1 MRLFELEEH
10 SPFLS
15 WNFSWTAIVI
25 AIIVFLIIF
34 IAYYNRLKA
43 EEYEYKFHFW
53 GTRELSVIITS
64 LMASSII
71 FILLCFIL

>member
-25 AIIVFLIIF
+25 AIIVSLIIF
-34 IAYYNRLKA
+34 VIYYNRLKA
-43 EEYEYKFHFW
+43 LENDYKFCFYKIN
-53 GTRELSVIITS
+53 E
-64 LMASSII
+64 MSII
-71 FILLCFIL
+71 ILSLLAFVSVFILLCFIL